1 MRKYALNFARN
12 FLFFVVILGQW
23 GRGKCGSAWV
33 GNDIEGEEIR
43 HENKCV

>member
-1 MRKYALNFARN
+1 M
-12 FLFFVVILGQW
+12 FVFCSYFGEGEGGRGR